1 MSLKN
6 GILKRKY
13 SWDMHSYEKVVIIT
27 VTLTLQEKKILEF
40 VMPINIYP

>member
-13 SWDMHSYEKVVIIT
+13 SWDMHSYEKVVI
-27 VTLTLQEKKILEF
+27 VSSRKKKSFEF
-40 VMPINIYP
+40 AMPINVYP